1 MIFLRSLA
9 FNLYFYSLTFV
20 LSIVGIGV
28 RIFAPARTADFA
40 RFWIRLVL
48 RAAERICGIT
58 LELSGREH
66 LPEGGAMLLAAQH
79 QSAYDTLIWMLLLP
93 RTTYVVKQELMRLPL
108 FGPLL
113 KGAGMIGVDRKAGSV
128 ALKQL
133 TADAQEATRQGRQI
147 VIFPEGTRVAPGVRV
162 PLRPGIAALATRLD
176 LPVIPV
182 ATDSGRH
189 WGRRSFLRSP
199 GPIHVAICPPLAIDA
214 GTTPLLERIVESW
227 ITAEHSFGVPG
238 DNSVGEQPADV
249 ANPNIAT
256 GNSLVSNSFSTRD
269 GEEPTSHTRD
279 QAVDELH

>member
-9 FNLYFYSLTFV
+9 FNFYFYSLTFV
-20 LSIVGIGV
+20 LSVLGIGV
-28 RIFAPARTADFA
+28 RLLAPARTADFA

-48 RAAERICGIT
+48 GGAERLCGIT

-66 LPEGGAMLLAAQH
+66 LPKDGAMLLAAQH

-93 RTTYVVKQELMRLPL
+93 KTTYVVKQELMRLPL

-147 VIFPEGTRVAPGVRV
+147 VIFPEGTRVAPGTRV

-176 LPVIPV
+176 MPVIPV

-189 WGRRSFLRSP
+189 WGRRSFMRYP
-199 GPIHVAICPPLAIDA
+199 GPIHIAICPPLSLDA
-214 GTTPLLERIVESW
+214 AKLPMLDRISQSW
-227 ITAEHSFGVPG
+227 IKAEQSF
-238 DNSVGEQPADV
+238 
-249 ANPNIAT
+249 
-256 GNSLVSNSFSTRD
+256 
-269 GEEPTSHTRD
+269 
-279 QAVDELH
+279 